1 MSRPFGTLVE
11 NFYYWEAQTP
21 NNVFLKQPQGSTFR
35 DFTFAESGKQAR
47 KIASAILAMNLPP
60 NSHIGIVS
68 KNCAHWILA
77 DLAIAMAGHISVP
90 FYPTLTAEQLHQVL
104 VHANCKVLFVGKL
117 DTWDA
122 MKEGVPAG
130 IKCIAFPTYYEG
142 SPAIFENWDALLDKF
157 QTLSINVSPKYDA
170 ICTVV
175 YTSGTTGV
183 PKGVMLTHGAF
194 VEALNHTKE
203 VGLLEM
209 SNTRFFSYLPL
220 CHIAERNIVE
230 AAGIATGGTIY
241 FAENIDSFQKNL
253 EAAQPTHFLAV
264 PRIWTKFQLG
274 ILSKIPQK
282 RLTLL
287 LKLPLLNTLIKRKI
301 KQGLGLAKAKII
313 LTGAAPMPTSL
324 LQWFQQLDITI
335 QEAYGM
341 TENMGLTSLMPL
353 NAVKSGTVGKP
364 HKGVHIRINPNT
376 QEIQMQSPW
385 NTLGYY
391 KEPVLTEELFHEG
404 WLCTGDMGT
413 IDEDGYLKII
423 GRVKDMFKS
432 SKGEYIVPTRI
443 ESLLAV
449 NPIIEQVCVVG
460 SGLPQPIALVVLS
473 EFGHNT
479 SREVLIDTFSTI
491 LERVNPHFN
500 NYEHLQ
506 KMVIVKQN
514 WSVENGI
521 LTPTLKVK
529 RNVIEAA
536 YKDRIFRWYNIS
548 EKVVFE

>member
-1 MSRPFGTLVE
+1 M
-11 NFYYWEAQTP
+11 
-21 NNVFLKQPQGSTFR
+21 
-35 DFTFAESGKQAR
+35 
-47 KIASAILAMNLPP
+47 
-60 NSHIGIVS
+60 
-68 KNCAHWILA
+68 
-77 DLAIAMAGHISVP
+77 
-90 FYPTLTAEQLHQVL
+90 
-104 VHANCKVLFVGKL
+104 
-117 DTWDA
+117 
-122 MKEGVPAG
+122 
-130 IKCIAFPTYYEG
+130 
-142 SPAIFENWDALLDKF
+142 
-157 QTLSINVSPKYDA
+157 
-170 ICTVV
+170 
-175 YTSGTTGV
+175 
-183 PKGVMLTHGAF
+183 
-194 VEALNHTKE
+194 
-203 VGLLEM
+203 
-209 SNTRFFSYLPL
+209 
-220 CHIAERNIVE
+220 
-230 AAGIATGGTIY
+230 
-241 FAENIDSFQKNL
+241 
-253 EAAQPTHFLAV
+253 
-264 PRIWTKFQLG
+264 
-274 ILSKIPQK
+274 
-282 RLTLL
+282 
-287 LKLPLLNTLIKRKI
+287 IKRKI